1 MKLIIDRFEEEF
13 AVCET
18 ETREMINIER
28 RKLPPDVLEG
38 MVINLDGDNV
48 KIDWEETDRLR
59 GENKQINMWE

>member
-1 MKLIIDRFEEEF
+1 LKLIIDRFEEEF

>member
-18 ETREMINIER
+18 ETRKMINIER
-28 RKLPPDVLEG
+28 CKLPPDVLEG
-38 MVINLDGDNV
+38 MVIDLDGDSV
-48 KIDWEETDRLR
+48 KIDWEETERLR